1 MGIFDDRHF
10 TIAHKD
16 GKTSEILTSDGAV
29 HASFPSSVF
38 HTWNRPLGYP
48 SGIAFGHEFIQMGNW
63 RVAAMDDH
71 LSISHKDGQ
80 TPKFYSSTGHI
91 THGPT
96 TAHNA
101 WSRPIGPAS
110 GVTFGD
116 RFIQIGK
123 FRIGD
128 ADGLHLATTYLSGVP
143 GGTPLFLH
151 AHWGWCGTINK
162 HVHLAFGWYGPTVNA
177 RHAHWHCGSLQ
188 ANMGSCPG
196 IVTGDDF
203 MQIGQWR
210 LAADGATFSVSHIDG
225 QAKTFSAASL
235 LQTNESLAE
244 ATASTTAS
252 LLQANDSL
260 MVAGVWSRQPMAAAS
275 NKRVQFGDRVIQIGQ
290 WRLGDV
296 DGNHFSISHSS
307 LKTLVIYRSNSADDP
322 HPVHEGARP
331 EWGMWGGLA
340 SRNPPMDQSM
350 GVSFGDRFIQIGNFR
365 LGDVDGKHFSVAHA
379 GTGKTLMVFQ
389 SDGHHGHHHCPRDD
403 FTTLGRRM
411 EQCQD
416 ALDTRHGREVHAGK
430 DDLSLENVNES
441 LSNALVL
448 RSSRVSEES
457 NFSNQ
462 DLDAVVSA
470 KIFHDIGDG
479 LAKVGN
485 TLKAVGMKAGE
496 AAGNAAMV
504 VGNHVIEAAKAK
516 LDLLPFDVK
525 QLANQLGGIAKGMA
539 NGIKDFGKTLEKGVV
554 NLADDALKHAQH
566 FAEQGATL
574 ATRVGDKIATEV
586 ASKARWLGDKVKTLG
601 PLVAGLASAAWE
613 QIKKFVNCLDDNGLM
628 CPILIGD
635 RCVIG
640 KSAGFGMGYGFKAK
654 SGGKFGG
661 KKAGKL
667 QLPGQIFE
675 EKKAEA
681 KQSFKKKKGGLKNKM
696 SGAPSGSCETSIDMA
711 IEGHVQN
718 ALIIGMHTNGPFT
731 TIDISGGVGVSL
743 DGMIKAQG
751 SCTLTAEKRFPKVP
765 KKKVICY
772 KAFCIVLFLQMVA
785 QLEIT
790 GALTGTLE
798 LGAEVGFD
806 IEGKITVDKA
816 TGEATAEFKAPSVD
830 RQAAFAMG
838 ASAFASIRLGAGPFI
853 VVYPVPGVPVNFNPM
868 VNLEVRAQGDIKF
881 GPVGVALI
889 QEPDLEP
896 TNSSVSMLEG
906 SEADEDAVSSSIS
919 SGSPKMLKMCA
930 AAALNIYIDSGI
942 TAFGI
947 PVEFDID
954 FRPQEIAAEILQS
967 YVAGA
972 LAAYKVLAA
981 GMACVPGLNKVSGVV
996 MSTLENVAREAA
1008 KKVTDMIPDLNIDF
1022 SGKPVALAVDKV
1034 YCVEAYTTPGFS
1046 TASCAEE
1053 LGCSHVGRKPSSD
1066 AEVTRILPQK
1076 KKPSHELLHTRQLVH
1091 KLGLG
1096 DHFLEL
1102 GNFRLAAM
1110 DYHHFSISHCTG
1122 NKAHTYYWPIL
1133 NSGRRRGVT
1142 SEANWPA
1149 CQKRCSNVWNC
1160 VHFTFYPNG
1169 GCRLHTSAAK
1179 PYTSGFNGI
1188 AGPKRTENH
1197 NCRTIQIWHAD
1208 GRNFYGPTLDWG
1220 AWHKSR
1226 TPNAHASAI
1235 KFGFE
1240 FIEIGHFRLGAAD
1253 DEHFSLSH
1261 SNGNTLEIF
1270 KDDGY
1275 IDGNRRTDY
1284 GTWDRPVGKPLG
1296 ISFGD
1301 RFLQLGNFRI
1311 GDEDNMRF
1319 VISSVK
1325 KRRSIQVFDGHDG
1338 KTKGNQWSHYTSFL
1352 NRLPADYT
1360 VKGIGET
1367 SFGACDPQ
1375 FAAWGDRF
1383 IQLGDWRMGAYDD
1396 HHFTFSHKDG
1406 RTAEIL
1412 TSDGVQHRHHPSSSF
1427 GTWHRS
1433 LGFPSGIVF
1442 GHQFI
1447 QFGNWRVAAIDDR
1460 HLSISHRRGKTA
1472 KLFQL
1477 HHHPHLHWGF
1487 TGGLT
1492 TYSAWGRRIGPASG
1506 VNFGDKFIQI
1516 GNFRIGDSNGM
1527 NLAITF
1533 APWGNSLYRFHKDG
1547 WADTDHHGSYGPA
1560 VNSRPTHWHCGS
1572 LQEAMGSCTGIV
1584 TGEDFMQIGDWRLA
1598 AEGDTFSV
1606 SHIDGQAQIP
1616 REPNTP

>member
-1 MGIFDDRHF
+1 MKQP
-10 TIAHKD
+10 AW
-16 GKTSEILTSDGAV
+16 L
-29 HASFPSSVF
+29 
-38 HTWNRPLGYP
+38 L
-48 SGIAFGHEFIQMGNW
+48 
-63 RVAAMDDH
+63 
-71 LSISHKDGQ
+71 LS
-80 TPKFYSSTGHI
+80 
-91 THGPT
+91 
-96 TAHNA
+96 
-101 WSRPIGPAS
+101 
-110 GVTFGD
+110 
-116 RFIQIGK
+116 
-123 FRIGD
+123 
-128 ADGLHLATTYLSGVP
+128 
-143 GGTPLFLH
+143 
-151 AHWGWCGTINK
+151 
-162 HVHLAFGWYGPTVNA
+162 
-177 RHAHWHCGSLQ
+177 
-188 ANMGSCPG
+188 
-196 IVTGDDF
+196 
-203 MQIGQWR
+203 
-210 LAADGATFSVSHIDG
+210 LAATWVPW
-225 QAKTFSAASL
+225 TPV
-235 LQTNESLAE
+235 
-244 ATASTTAS
+244 TA
-252 LLQANDSL
+252 
-260 MVAGVWSRQPMAAAS
+260 V
-275 NKRVQFGDRVIQIGQ
+275 K
-290 WRLGDV
+290 
-296 DGNHFSISHSS
+296 
-307 LKTLVIYRSNSADDP
+307 
-322 HPVHEGARP
+322 
-331 EWGMWGGLA
+331 
-340 SRNPPMDQSM
+340 
-350 GVSFGDRFIQIGNFR
+350 
-365 LGDVDGKHFSVAHA
+365 
-379 GTGKTLMVFQ
+379 
-389 SDGHHGHHHCPRDD
+389 
-403 FTTLGRRM
+403 FT
-411 EQCQD
+411 Q
-416 ALDTRHGREVHAGK
+416 

-441 LSNALVL
+441 LSTALIL
-448 RSSRVSEES
+448 RSSRGTEEG
-457 NFSNQ
+457 NFTRDQ
-462 DLDAVVSA
+462 DLDAVVSG

-479 LAKVGN
+479 FAKVGN

-496 AAGNAAMV
+496 AAGNAAIV
-504 VGNHVIEAAKAK
+504 VGNHVMEAAKAK
-516 LDLLPFDVK
+516 LDLLPWDVK

-539 NGIKDFGKTLEKGVV
+539 NGLKEFGKTLEKGVV
-554 NLADDALKHAQH
+554 DLADDALKHAQH
-566 FAEQGATL
+566 FAEQGVML

-613 QIKKFVNCLDDNGLM
+613 QIKKFVNCLDNNGLM
-628 CPILIGD
+628 CPILIGSHCD
-635 RCVIG
+635 CPSGSSVRFENGGLNLRCVIG
-640 KSAGFGMGYGFKAK
+640 KSAGFGMGYGFKAQ

-681 KQSFKKKKGGLKNKM
+681 KQAFKKKKGGLKNKM
-696 SGAPSGSCETSIDMA
+696 SGAPTGSCETSIDMA

-772 KAFCIVLFLQMVA
+772 KAFCIVIMLQMVA

-806 IEGKITVDKA
+806 IEGKITVDKT
-816 TGEATAEFKAPSVD
+816 TGKATAEFKAPSVD

-868 VNLEVRAQGDIKF
+868 LNLEVRAQGDIKF

-889 QEPDLEP
+889 QEPGLEP
-896 TNSSVSMLEG
+896 TNISSVSMLEG
-906 SEADEDAVSSSIS
+906 SEAAEDAVSSHIS
-919 SGSPKMLKMCA
+919 SGSAKMLKMCA

-954 FRPQEIAAEILQS
+954 FRPQDIAAEILQS
-967 YVAGA
+967 YLAGA
-972 LAAYKVLAA
+972 LAAVKVLEA
-981 GMACVPGLNKVSGVV
+981 GMSCVPGLNKVSGVV
-996 MSTLENVAREAA
+996 TSTMENVAREAA
-1008 KKVTDMIPDLNIDF
+1008 KKVTSMIPDLNIDF

-1053 LGCSHVGRKPSSD
+1053 LGCKHVGRKPSSD

-1076 KKPSHELLHTRQLVH
+1076 QKPSHELLHTRQLVH
-1091 KLGLG
+1091 ELGLG
-1096 DHFLEL
+1096 DHFIEL

-1110 DYHHFSISHCTG
+1110 DQNHFSISHCTG
-1122 NKAHTYYWPIL
+1122 NKAHTYYWPTL

-1142 SEANWPA
+1142 REINWPA
-1149 CQKRCSNVWNC
+1149 CQKRCSDVWNC
-1160 VHFTFYPNG
+1160 VHFTFYPSG
-1169 GCRLHTSAAK
+1169 SCRLHTSAAK
-1179 PYTSGFNGI
+1179 QYTSGFNGI
-1188 AGPKRTENH
+1188 AGPQRTENH

-1208 GRNFYGPTLDWG
+1208 GTNYYGPRADWG
-1220 AWHKSR
+1220 AWHKPR
-1226 TPNAHASAI
+1226 TPNAHVSAI

-1240 FIEIGHFRLGAAD
+1240 FIQIGHFRLGAAD
-1253 DEHFSLSH
+1253 DEHLSLSH
-1261 SNGNTLEIF
+1261 MNGNTLEIF

-1325 KRRSIQVFDGHDG
+1325 KKTSIQVFDGHDG
-1338 KTKGNQWSHYTSFL
+1338 KTKGNQWHHYTTFL
-1352 NRLPADYT
+1352 NRPPADYT
-1360 VKGIGET
+1360 VRGIGET
-1367 SFGACDPQ
+1367 SFGPCDPQ

-1412 TSDGVQHRHHPSSSF
+1412 TSDGGQHRHHPSSSF
-1427 GTWHRS
+1427 GTWHRP

-1447 QFGNWRVAAIDDR
+1447 QFGNWRVAAIDGQ

-1472 KLFQL
+1472 KLFKL
-1477 HHHPHLHWGF
+1477 NHHPHLHWGF

-1492 TYSAWGRRIGPASG
+1492 TYSAWGRNIGPASG

-1516 GNFRIGDSNGM
+1516 GDFRIGDSDGT
-1527 NLAITF
+1527 NLAVTF
-1533 APWGNSLYRFHKDG
+1533 APWGNSIYRFHKDG

-1560 VNSRPTHWHCGS
+1560 VNNRPTHWHCGN

-1606 SHIDGQAQIP
+1606 SHIDGQAKTFSAASLLQTNESLTESAASASASLLQSNESLMVDCFEANSYYSPVDIPGHGRSHAHSWQECQTRCAQVAGCAHFSRWPDGGCHIQHGAATKVAAHGVTAGPPLCPEGCAVPHTQYTPVDMPGQGRTRASDWKACQSRCASVNGCAHFNYWPDHGCHISASSAARIASHGVLSGAPVCKAAPHGVWSRQPLAPDGNLRVQFGDRVVQIGKFRLGDVDGKHFSISHSNGKTLVIYRSNSAHDAIPVHPQTRWDWGMWGKTWPSRNPDMSPMGVSFGDRFVQIGNFRLGDVDGKHFSVAHAGSGKTLMVFQSDGNHGHHHCP
-1616 REPNTP
+1616 RDDFTTLGRSMEQCQEMEP